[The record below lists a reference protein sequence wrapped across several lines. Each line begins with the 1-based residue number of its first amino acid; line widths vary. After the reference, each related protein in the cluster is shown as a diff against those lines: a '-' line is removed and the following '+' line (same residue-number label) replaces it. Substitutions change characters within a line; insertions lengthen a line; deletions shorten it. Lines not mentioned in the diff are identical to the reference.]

1 MIRKLPFII
10 LILISSVFFG
20 QKKISTAEILNS
32 FPLKKAVKIKI
43 VSYNIDFP
51 GIALPPPPPKIASDP
66 AAVKKWEES
75 LKKPIDINDILS
87 KENLV
92 GIDESKTLT
101 LAEIHQL
108 YNVIYNTCGKFVGGN
123 VMVNKCFFPR
133 NAVLFYDENDKVF
146 DIFEICFECDGL
158 RTSSKETMFINDQ
171 CSKFYPELEKF
182 FQSKGLQTQYIRNYE
197 K

>member
-1 MIRKLPFII
+1 MIRKLSFTI
-10 LILISSVFFG
+10 LILISAIFFG

-32 FPLKKAVKIKI
+32 FPFKKAVKIKI
-43 VSYNIDFP
+43 ISYNIDFP
-51 GIALPPPPPKIASDP
+51 GMALPLPPPQIASDP
-66 AAVKKWEES
+66 VAAKKWEES
-75 LKKPIDINDILS
+75 QKKPIDINDILS
-87 KENLV
+87 KEDLV

-108 YNVIYNTCGKFVGGN
+108 YNVIYNTCVKFLGEN
-123 VMVNKCFFPR
+123 VMGNKCFFPR

-158 RTSSKETMFINDQ
+158 RSSAVGTIFINDQ
-171 CSKFYPELEKF
+171 CDKFYSTVEKF
-182 FQSKGLQTQYIRNYE
+182 FQSKGLQTQYIR